1 MVLMWLHSSKRWL
14 IYGNAQG
21 FPMTPKL
28 SIILPVYNQADHI
41 EEIVSQYQAAL
52 SHLSHTHEMILVV
65 NGSKDKSLEV
75 CQSLAQQDK
84 SINVL
89 HSPSGGWGLAVR
101 MGIQHAQGEFVCYT
115 NSARTE
121 PKNLVL
127 FCMYSLVNN
136 CVIKANRKNRDNWQR
151 RLGSLLYNILCRV
164 LFDLSYWDINGT
176 PKVFPRRFDKLLH
189 LTREDDLIDLE
200 FNMICQ
206 QEEYPLL
213 EVPVFTVGRHGGL
226 STTSYQSAWRMY
238 IGAYNMWRS
247 VRKRLASV

>member
-1 MVLMWLHSSKRWL
+1 
-14 IYGNAQG
+14 
-21 FPMTPKL
+21 MTKL

-41 EEIVSQYQAAL
+41 ESIVTQYRASL
-52 SHLSHTHEMILVV
+52 SHLNHTYEMVLVV
-65 NGSKDKSLEV
+65 NGSKDKSFEV
-75 CQSLAQQDK
+75 CEQLAQQFDN
-84 SINVL
+84 IVVL
-89 HSPSGGWGLAVR
+89 NSKAGGWGRAVNL
-101 MGIQHAQGEFVCYT
+101 GIRQAKGEFLCYT

-127 FCMYSLVNN
+127 FCMYSLVND

-176 PKVFPRRFDKLLH
+176 PKVFPRRFERLLT

-200 FNMICQ
+200 FNIICQ
-206 QEEYPLL
+206 QENYPVL
-213 EVPVFTVGRHGGL
+213 EVPVYTWGRHGGL

-238 IGAYNMWRS
+238 AGAYRMWRS
-247 VRKRLASV
+247 VWGKRLSQV